1 MRWVLVLLL
10 ATLLAT
16 LVAVPYN
23 DGQPQGHAALALAL
37 NRLPVTAAVLHI
49 GAHPDDEHTALL
61 AYLARG
67 RGVRTAYLSTTRGEG
82 GQNLLGTEQYE
93 ALGLLRTEE
102 LLAARRLDGAEQF
115 FTRAYDFGYCRNA
128 EEALT
133 RWGHE
138 RTLAD
143 FVRVIRRF
151 RPQVIVSRF
160 AGGPQDG
167 HGQHAATGL
176 LAREAF
182 RAAADPARF
191 PEQIQA
197 GLEPWQA
204 AKLYI
209 TVNRYGPAAR
219 RPPPKGALEIEVGDY
234 SPLLGR
240 SYAEL
245 AMEGRS
251 LHRSQAMGTPRRKGP
266 RRLRLLLLDTALP
279 SNTPAHPEERRAQ
292 ERDMLDGV
300 DAKIAP
306 GPLLDQIERAQ
317 AALAAGNSTELVG
330 ALARGLELAR
340 QLPAP
345 LRMQKEAEFS
355 TALALAHGLAVEA
368 LAERAELVPGESYQV
383 RVTAWNRAP
392 VSLKVEEITLDAPAS
407 WPAEPAAWTPTALEY
422 NRSTSRFFMVTLPLD
437 APPLQ
442 PYWLRLP
449 RQGDSYQVADP
460 SLIGLPHNPPLL
472 EARVRFRTAGVEVR
486 IRVPVAH
493 RYVDQIHGQVDRP
506 IVVVP
511 PVAAWL
517 HPPVTIFPESG
528 DRSAEREITLRLRN
542 NLTVPSV
549 PEVRASPG
557 WQVTPQKL
565 TVPRQGEQ
573 LVTKLLVRPGTAAGR
588 LQVVVNGAVTT
599 GFQAINYPH
608 IRPQYWFQPAQTRLV
623 PVPMKVAQ
631 NLRVGYIM
639 GAGDQVPEALGQLGV
654 SIQLLDEEELLTGKL
669 DRFDAIVAGI
679 RAYAVRKD
687 LVAANRRLLDYVRQG
702 GIYIVQYNS
711 RWPGRNRQD
720 GRFPF
725 APYWMGQQRRAPR
738 VSREQQPV
746 EILAPEHPLLR
757 TPNRITA
764 ADFAG
769 WVQERGLYFMSEW
782 APNYTPLLASHDP
795 GHPPLP
801 GGMLVAPFG
810 RGLYVYT
817 GYSWFRQLPAGVPGA
832 YRIWA
837 NLLSAAKL
845 KK

>member
-1 MRWVLVLLL
+1 MRLVLAL
-10 ATLLAT
+10 LLAT

-23 DGQPQGHAALALAL
+23 GGEPQGHAALALAL

-128 EEALT
+128 EEALA

-143 FVRVIRRF
+143 FVRAIRRF

-182 RAAADPARF
+182 RAAPDPERF

-197 GLEPWQA
+197 GLELWQA
-204 AKLYI
+204 SKLYI
-209 TVNRYGPAAR
+209 TVNRYGPASR
-219 RPPPKGALEIEVGDY
+219 LPPPKGALEIEVGDY

-240 SYAEL
+240 SYSEL

-251 LHRSQAMGTPRRKGP
+251 LHRSQAMGVPRRKGP
-266 RRLRLLLLDTALP
+266 RRLALVLLDAELP
-279 SNTPAHPEERRAQ
+279 GTLEERRGQ
-292 ERDMLDGV
+292 ERDLLDGV
-300 DAKIAP
+300 DTKIAP
-306 GPLLDQIERAQ
+306 GPLLDQIEQAQ
-317 AALAAGNSTELVG
+317 AALAAGNSTELIG

-340 QLPAP
+340 RLPAP

-368 LAERAELVPGESYQV
+368 LTDRAELVPGESYQV
-383 RVTAWNRAP
+383 RITAWNRAL
-392 VSLKVEEITLDAPAS
+392 VSLEVKEITLDAPAS
-407 WPAEPAAWTPTALEY
+407 WPMEPAAWTPTALEY

-437 APPLQ
+437 APPWQ

-449 RQGDSYQVADP
+449 RQGDSYQVADS

-472 EARVRFRTAGVEVR
+472 GARVRFRTAGVEAS

-493 RYVDQIHGQVDRP
+493 RYVDQIHGQLDRP

-517 HPPVTIFPESG
+517 HPPVTIFPESE
-528 DRSAEREITLRLRN
+528 DRPAEREITLRLRN
-542 NLTVPSV
+542 NRTVPAV

-557 WQVTPQKL
+557 WRVTPQKL
-565 TVPRQGEQ
+565 RLPRQGAQ
-573 LVTKLLVRPGTAAGR
+573 LVTKLLVRPAGTAAGR
-588 LQVVVNGAVTT
+588 LQVVVNGAAAT
-599 GFQAINYPH
+599 GYQVINYPH

-623 PVPMKVAQ
+623 TVAVKVAQ

-639 GAGDQVPEALGQLGV
+639 GAGDEVPEALGQLGV
-654 SIQLLDEEELLTGKL
+654 SIHLLEEEELLTAEL

-702 GIYIVQYNS
+702 GIFIVQYNS
-711 RWPGRNRQD
+711 RWPGRNRQ
-720 GRFPF
+720 GGQFPF
-725 APYWMGQQRRAPR
+725 APYSMRQQRRAPR
-738 VSREQQPV
+738 VSREEQPV
-746 EILAPEHPLLR
+746 KILAPEHPLLR

-795 GHPPLP
+795 GHPPLQ
-801 GGMLVAPFG
+801 GGMLVARFG
-810 RGLYVYT
+810 KGLYVYT